1 MAVAIAL
8 SLLAGIV
15 PAESGNVRITDVD
28 AIQNTTGMMD
38 DTRESCIANASFKIT
53 IPHSKEKLKMA
64 KKRIVCTT
72 HEADKDILI
81 PMISHNAT
89 GLRVSSLTKNATK
102 NVSLRAV
109 TISQNVSRTADTYNE
124 IGTENYKIKE
134 KVMSVTNRRT
144 AEESELKSDYKLFKV
159 YGSKLT
165 YPRTTTGSLMEEPSS
180 NLTITILNE
189 TTATGEWRTHV
200 LGELV
205 VHIPYEK
212 NRLERN
218 IERLEKGMEDLFL
231 QDVQDIEITE
241 EPETL
246 IITFKLKGDYTT
258 GFVTEKCRYTY
269 ELATYAPIGLD
280 ILKIKIPEN
289 KTLLSINP
297 GPNEIEGNELVYYDY
312 NWIYPI
318 QIHYAEKGVYRA
330 SAATIGE
337 VWERQ
342 TPAVISIDT
351 FGTNNYSRFCIPGN
365 WVGWG
370 SDPVPGTAYT
380 ASRVAEMYEP
390 RLYNSADQCHDTIYY
405 RVVKGYDPYAEF
417 DAYLIQYFGYWMCQD
432 PLDPFTSHEHDYEP
446 IFIWVRNIGDRPYR
460 VAYDRWRLDAL
471 HMHEI
476 HRTYLWIDPL
486 FEGTQSMPSHVYTQH
501 KSYYQFG
508 RSEYDQDGVNDLYL
522 WNLSTSLQNNWDGNH
537 VRLGIANRYHTYDT
551 DISGSYCGDCSLSPL
566 TDEQLITW
574 YRMAID
580 DENPCDVCDCDW
592 GERWSVMPFK
602 YDISDPF
609 YGIFWEDH
617 YGFGKDCDFPTISA
631 AINSAEL
638 TMVNGT
644 LSVDTSAYYDNS
656 RADGSSDMNLTGLWK
671 DRFSAYLEGEGT
683 KIALE
688 EPFAANEHS
697 AGNYVLKFNN
707 LPLGTY
713 DLCVGVSDNINENNY
728 WTEPENKITNE
739 FKDDFEA
746 TDFSLAVWSPTKG
759 DWHIHTGSNNYL
771 WTTSPAPDSY
781 DPVTQMRGTSNW
793 TDYTVEADIAFMDPG
808 TDGSAA
814 HAYVLGRDSIILS
827 EARPYGGAYIAGV
840 DIENDGG
847 WTGEIFVFRIYDAN
861 GDLDILQDELACLG
875 RKPLPSG
882 IVSDLVNQ
890 YWCNLKVGFEG
901 DRITVYVNSPST
913 GEYTVLSVIDDVNKR
928 GDIGFGASEA
938 GDAPIEAAFD
948 NVRATK
954 GCIFNDQFENTLFS
968 AGVWHVSS
976 SDDCYVADIDGN
988 GVLVLDDPTGTR
1000 PHACVDQDFLMESAV
1015 VEGVFEIIEDKSGSS
1030 YAGVEVTQ
1038 DRSVPHAVSYGF
1050 NAKTDDETFVVYWYD
1065 IETGE
1070 SDSVYE
1076 SYPFSMETRHNFKLV
1091 VDNDAGRMHAYL
1103 DNRLELSLDLPKRTC
1118 NLSSVLLCGKYTT
1131 SVWDNI
1137 YVEETPE
1144 DTTPPAVDIIS
1155 PCPGATVSG
1164 RFTIDV
1170 DVSDTGNSVSSGGGT
1185 GHAALYVND
1194 RLAAVNDSGSCNP
1207 RFKLNTATMDSG
1219 DCMLTVVAVDGS
1231 GNSNQTTETVDINK
1245 IPVANFTYSPDDP
1258 KTMYAVTF
1266 DASASCDPDPEGHI
1280 VAYRWNFGDLREGSM
1295 TTGTDATI
1303 THSYATEGYY
1313 VVSLTVTDDKGAAG
1327 QVIRRISVT
1336 APRGDLN
1343 HDGLVTSADAAIVL
1357 EMAARGEWSEEAD
1370 VDGDDVVTSLDAL
1383 MVIGG
1388 AVEQ

>member
-1 MAVAIAL
+1 MKREKSDNKLNYARAFSALMVAAIAL
-8 SLLAGIV
+8 IMFAGIV
-15 PAESGNVRITDVD
+15 PAEDENRNITTGTEQSMNSAVIYAHENSIENTSFEIKVLQGNERLKLPEKRIMGASQERSKDISLPTVS
-28 AIQNTTGMMD
+28 QNNKGLKVSLFSKNTTAG
-38 DTRESCIANASFKIT
+38 
-53 IPHSKEKLKMA
+53 
-64 KKRIVCTT
+64 
-72 HEADKDILI
+72 
-81 PMISHNAT
+81 IS
-89 GLRVSSLTKNATK
+89 RVL
-102 NVSLRAV
+102 NVPRS
-109 TISQNVSRTADTYNE
+109 
-124 IGTENYKIKE
+124 
-134 KVMSVTNRRT
+134 SVT
-144 AEESELKSDYKLFKV
+144 E
-159 YGSKLT
+159 GW
-165 YPRTTTGSLMEEPSS
+165 EPSKHS
-180 NLTITILNE
+180 PSADMLKLGKEVALGNALTN
-189 TTATGEWRTHV
+189 G
-200 LGELV
+200 
-205 VHIPYEK
+205 
-212 NRLERN
+212 
-218 IERLEKGMEDLFL
+218 
-231 QDVQDIEITE
+231 
-241 EPETL
+241 
-246 IITFKLKGDYTT
+246 
-258 GFVTEKCRYTY
+258 C
-269 ELATYAPIGLD
+269 
-280 ILKIKIPEN
+280 
-289 KTLLSINP
+289 
-297 GPNEIEGNELVYYDY
+297 
-312 NWIYPI
+312 
-318 QIHYAEKGVYRA
+318 
-330 SAATIGE
+330 
-337 VWERQ
+337 
-342 TPAVISIDT
+342 
-351 FGTNNYSRFCIPGN
+351 SRFAEPDL
-365 WVGWG
+365 WVGTG
-370 SDPVPGTAYT
+370 ADQVPGTAET
-380 ASRVAEMYEP
+380 AYDIANDYKP
-390 RLYNSADQCHDTIYY
+390 WLYNRTDQCPDTVYY
-405 RVVKGYDPYAEF
+405 RVVKGFDPYTGF
-417 DAYLIQYFGYWMCQD
+417 DAYVIQYLAYWGCQD
-432 PLDPFTSHEHDYEP
+432 CFGAWHEYDYEP
-446 IFIWVRNIGDRPYR
+446 IFIWVRNIGERPYR
-460 VAYDRWRLDAL
+460 VAYDHWDMFNI
-471 HMHEI
+471 HSHEI
-476 HRTYLWIDPL
+476 HRTHLWNDLPDD
-486 FEGTQSMPSHVYTQH
+486 
-501 KSYYQFG
+501 
-508 RSEYDQDGVNDLYL
+508 EYDVPIGTHTNDKAYYPFGNTSYNSDGRGAELIL
-522 WNLSTSLQNNWDGNH
+522 HTLSTSLQNNWGGNH
-537 VRLGIANRYHTYDT
+537 VELGIANCWHTFDT
-551 DISGSYCGDCSLSPL
+551 DISGSYCGDYTLSPL
-566 TDEQLITW
+566 TDDELVTA
-574 YRMAID
+574 YRLELD
-580 DENPCDVCDCDW
+580 DTDGSNCCRLCGVEA
-592 GERWSVMPFK
+592 FK

-609 YGIFWEDH
+609 HGVFWEDH
-617 YGFGKDCDFPTISA
+617 YHRSHDFPTVSA

-759 DWHIHTGSNNYL
+759 DWHINTGSNNYL

-793 TDYTVEADIAFMDPG
+793 TDYTVEADIAFMDTG

-840 DIENDGG
+840 GIENDGR

-861 GDLDILQDELACLG
+861 GDLDIPQDELVCLG
-875 RKPLPSG
+875 RKSLPSG
-882 IVSDLVNQ
+882 IVSDLANQ

-938 GDAPIEAAFD
+938 GNAPIEAAFD

-968 AGVWHVSS
+968 SGVWHVSS
-976 SDDCYVADIDGN
+976 YDDCYVADIDGN
-988 GVLVLDDPTGTR
+988 GVLVLDDPAGTR

-1038 DRSVPHAVSYGF
+1038 DRSVPPAVSYGF
-1050 NAKTDDETFVVYWYD
+1050 NAKTDDETFVIYWYD

-1076 SYPFSMETRHNFKLV
+1076 SYPFSMETRYNFKLV